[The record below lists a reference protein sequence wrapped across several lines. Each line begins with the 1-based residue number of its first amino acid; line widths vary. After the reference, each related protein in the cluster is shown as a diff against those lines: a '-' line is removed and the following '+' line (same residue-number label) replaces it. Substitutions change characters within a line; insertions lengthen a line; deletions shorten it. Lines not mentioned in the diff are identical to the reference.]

1 MRNRSE
7 KLGNVWF
14 MVFGIVLLLLA
25 TMWLISKINT

>member
-14 MVFGIVLLLLA
+14 MIFGIALMLLA
-25 TMWLISKINT
+25 AMWLITKINS